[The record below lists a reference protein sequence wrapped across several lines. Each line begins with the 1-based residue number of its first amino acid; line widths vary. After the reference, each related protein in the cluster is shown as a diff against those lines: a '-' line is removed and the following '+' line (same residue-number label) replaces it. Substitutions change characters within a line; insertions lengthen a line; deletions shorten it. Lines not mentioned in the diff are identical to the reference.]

1 MNLFVYGTL
10 MFPEIRAA
18 VAGQRLAAPPAMLPG
33 YRREGVRGEA
43 YPAIIR
49 DPRSNV
55 TGCLLRGLGRAALR
69 RIDAFEGPE
78 YVRRLHRVRLLDEAG
93 RPGRT
98 AIAAC
103 YVIAPAAAHRL
114 DGRPWDPHVFAEGH
128 LDRYRRR
135 CRRS

>member
-18 VAGQRLAAPPAMLPG
+18 VGGQRLAAVPALLPG
-33 YRREGVRGEA
+33 HRREGVRGEA

-49 DPRSNV
+49 DPRASV
-55 TGCLLRGLGRAALR
+55 TGCLLRGVGRPALR

-78 YVRRLHRVRLLDEAG
+78 YVRRIHRVHLLDADG

-103 YVIAPAAAHRL
+103 YVIAPSEAHRL
-114 DGRPWDPHVFAEGH
+114 DGRPWDPRDFVERH

-135 CRRS
+135 CRRG